1 MFTFAKL
8 TKKVRKIHSI
18 FVIRT
23 KFGRY
28 GRDDKNKS
36 VYFNHDHDKMM
47 KLDKKI
53 SSPYLRLIMQEKN
66 KQILINLHD
75 EMVVIILKRKFSD
88 ES

>member
-1 MFTFAKL
+1 
-8 TKKVRKIHSI
+8 
-18 FVIRT
+18 
-23 KFGRY
+23 
-28 GRDDKNKS
+28 
-36 VYFNHDHDKMM
+36 MM

-53 SSPYLRLIMQEKN
+53 PSPYLRLIMQEKN